1 MVTTRSQEKQNAQ
14 TPVGA
19 STIEV
24 LITPATRTSPITS
37 SPLPTTRSTRS
48 TPRGGQR
55 RSVANQT
62 QCLPGPSVDSSSDPT
77 PGPSLESYGSPKVS
91 NATLPQRLK
100 DSSLLNAHEPP
111 TEGLE
116 TPESADDQYLEKDHG
131 ATVGSSDPQVRSEK
145 TDDHVAPAQM
155 TVQSHQSELPGV
167 QQGSR
172 KRRRSGADLD
182 EVPQTTAKA
191 PTISFSG
198 SGVTS
203 LPDTNSLNRSISEN
217 STESTGVPPNAVP
230 GLESVLDAGEI
241 QLAVEK
247 CTSNADHH
255 GSIQDTDDAARPAS
269 SFAIGAAS
277 TPKAPHAN
285 FVAQATATPLGMSF
299 AFPEGIDVEVESQT
313 EAGSAVTWTGASYT
327 TAPEEQSSVQH
338 VQATEESVPTLIR
351 RKHKKL
357 SSHSSKQESHY
368 KVPVE
373 RPKMTALQQFRNNV
387 LNSRERTTHWAPGG
401 ARRTRFVG
409 A

>member
-24 LITPATRTSPITS
+24 LITPTTRTSPVTS

-48 TPRGGQR
+48 TPRSGLR
-55 RSVANQT
+55 HSVANQT
-62 QCLPGPSVDSSSDPT
+62 QSLPGPSVDSSSDPT
-77 PGPSLESYGSPKVS
+77 PGPSSESNGSPKVS

-100 DSSLLNAHEPP
+100 DSSLLNTHEPP

-116 TPESADDQYLEKDHG
+116 TPDSADDRHLDKDHR

-155 TVQSHQSELPGV
+155 TVQSHQSELPGE

-172 KRRRSGADLD
+172 KRRRPGADLD
-182 EVPQTTAKA
+182 EVPQTTAHG

-198 SGVTS
+198 SGVT
-203 LPDTNSLNRSISEN
+203 LFPDTNSLNRSISEN
-217 STESTGVPPNAVP
+217 STENTAVPPNAVP
-230 GLESVLDAGEI
+230 ELGSVLDAGEI
-241 QLAVEK
+241 QLAAAQ
-247 CTSNADHH
+247 CTSNADHDS
-255 GSIQDTDDAARPAS
+255 SIQDTDDAARTAS
-269 SFAIGAAS
+269 NFAIGAPS
-277 TPKAPHAN
+277 TPKAPLSN
-285 FVAQATATPLGMSF
+285 SVAQATATPLGMSS
-299 AFPEGIDVEVESQT
+299 AYPEGIDVEVESQT

-327 TAPEEQSSVQH
+327 TAPEEQTSVH
-338 VQATEESVPTLIR
+338 YVQATEGSVPTLIR
-351 RKHKKL
+351 RKHKNL
-357 SSHSSKQESHY
+357 SSHRSKPESHY
-368 KVPVE
+368 RVPVE
-373 RPKMTALQQFRNNV
+373 TPKTTALQQFRNNV
-387 LNSRERTTHWAPGG
+387 LDSRARTMHWAPGG